1 MIFASIR
8 KISKKKRNRIK
19 NNKQCSTSEDF
30 GNLSTYSNKFP
41 KKGVV
46 KAEKEED
53 TFFQV
58 KT

>member
-1 MIFASIR
+1 MLIAFSLVLNHYYTVQEDRIQVSAFPIR
-8 KISKKKRNRIK
+8 A
-19 NNKQCSTSEDF
+19 
-30 GNLSTYSNKFP
+30 TYSNKFP

>member
-1 MIFASIR
+1 ME
-8 KISKKKRNRIK
+8 KG
-19 NNKQCSTSEDF
+19 TSAPAEEM
-30 GNLSTYSNKFP
+30 NLTLHGQP
-41 KKGVV
+41 TLLLEIMKGVV

>member
-1 MIFASIR
+1 MTPDVIR
-8 KISKKKRNRIK
+8 
-19 NNKQCSTSEDF
+19 D
-30 GNLSTYSNKFP
+30 STYSNKFP

-53 TFFQV
+53 TFFQI